1 MRKSMIAMAA
11 VTGLACLT
19 GGASA
24 ASLVAPDMSTSVQ
37 PIDWYCGP
45 RCQHRQWE
53 RRRWEQQ
60 RWLDSQRWRHRQYYG
75 YGYNRGYGYNPGYGY
90 RGYGYNPGYGYYRW

>member
-1 MRKSMIAMAA
+1 MRKSMIALAA
-11 VTGLACLT
+11 VSGLACLSA
-19 GGASA
+19 GASA
-24 ASLVAPDMSTSVQ
+24 APLAAPDMSTSVQ
-37 PIDWYCGP
+37 AVDWYCGP
-45 RCQHRQWE
+45 RCQYRQWE

-75 YGYNRGYGYNPGYGY
+75 YGYGYNPGYGY